1 MKQTLGPLGEIDF
14 LTDPE
19 LRQSLGH
26 AISHEIREWY
36 RGLDYM
42 GFAGPGNGTST
53 VTIPGPD
60 SGYTWSVKLASAV
73 LSTSGVLS
81 VYPDDHIGVA
91 PIGVIASVANGSANE
106 AVFRWG
112 SNQAVIKDQRNITF
126 FANASVILAW
136 RLLVEQAPTEMQGKL

>member
-14 LTDPE
+14 LTDKE
-19 LRQSLGH
+19 LRETVGH
-26 AISHEIREWY
+26 QLSHTIREWF

-42 GFAGPGNGTST
+42 GFAGPGNGTAQ

-60 SGYTWSVKLASAV
+60 SGYTWSLKLASVV
-73 LSTSGVLS
+73 LSTSGVMS
-81 VYPDDHIGVA
+81 VYPDDHVGVA
-91 PIGVIASVANGSANE
+91 PIGSVASLANGTANE

-112 SNQAVIKDQRNITF
+112 SNQAIVKDQRNITF
-126 FANASVILAW
+126 FASGSIIVAW